1 MEALAKLGID
11 IWGVVLYIT
20 GFGVLLAIMARF
32 VYRPLLNKID
42 ERRSVIEGNVNEA
55 EKLRQ
60 KFHEETEKQ
69 RAEQDQYL
77 QEARAK
83 IKEAQSFARQ
93 SAKELIADA
102 DARREKIIAEA
113 KNQAESMKDSVV
125 DEAESEIKS
134 KIEAV
139 VLSVLE
145 NSVPET
151 AVKKSINDALKEL
164 KS

>member
-1 MEALAKLGID
+1 MEALAKLGLDLQGI
-11 IWGVVLYIT
+11 ILYIT

-42 ERRSVIEGNVNEA
+42 ERRAVIEGNVNEA

-60 KFHEETEKQ
+60 KFHEETERQ

-77 QEARAK
+77 QEARLK
-83 IKEAQSFARQ
+83 IKEAQAFAKQ

-113 KNQAESMKDSVV
+113 KTQAESMKDSVI
-125 DEAESEIKS
+125 DSAEAEMKA

-151 AVKKSINDALKEL
+151 AVKKSINDALNGF